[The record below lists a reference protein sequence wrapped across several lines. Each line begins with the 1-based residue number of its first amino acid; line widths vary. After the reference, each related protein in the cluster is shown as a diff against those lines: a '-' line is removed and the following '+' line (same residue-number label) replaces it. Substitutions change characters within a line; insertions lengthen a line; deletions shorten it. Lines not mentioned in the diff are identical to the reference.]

1 MPNWLPTVV
10 PYGADQ
16 TVYLVFDN
24 FGASR
29 SDCPEK
35 EIEREDQVAE
45 DIQARCDIDGVPVP
59 EHVRDFVASHTGL
72 RQAGC

>member
-1 MPNWLPTVV
+1 MAMPMPNWLPTVV

-16 TVYLVFDN
+16 TVFLVFDN

-35 EIEREDQVAE
+35 EIEGDDLMRGRTS
-45 DIQARCDIDGVPVP
+45 IG
-59 EHVRDFVASHTGL
+59 TGRRSRAAQL
-72 RQAGC
+72 NFL